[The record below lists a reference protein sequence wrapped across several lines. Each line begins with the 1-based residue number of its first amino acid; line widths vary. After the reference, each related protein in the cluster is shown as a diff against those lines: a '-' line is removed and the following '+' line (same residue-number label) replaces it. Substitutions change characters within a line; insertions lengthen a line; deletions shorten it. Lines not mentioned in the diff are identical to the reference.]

1 MEDLKITLYEV
12 SQIANEI
19 KRLNVNIDDSLQY
32 VKREM
37 DSLGTYWISDGSEMI
52 KQRFNHFSNKFIEQ
66 REIIDAYAK
75 FLDYVVTS
83 YDSLEST
90 IYNNASNLN

>member
-1 MEDLKITLYEV
+1 MEEIKITLAEV
-12 SQIANEI
+12 AQIAAEI
-19 KRLNVNIDDSLQY
+19 KRINTNIDDALQY

-37 DSLGTYWISDGSEMI
+37 DSLGHYWISDGSEMI
-52 KQRFNHFSNKFIEQ
+52 KQRFNHFSTKFIEQ

-75 FLDYVVTS
+75 FLDYVVSS

-90 IYNNASNLN
+90 IYSNASNLN